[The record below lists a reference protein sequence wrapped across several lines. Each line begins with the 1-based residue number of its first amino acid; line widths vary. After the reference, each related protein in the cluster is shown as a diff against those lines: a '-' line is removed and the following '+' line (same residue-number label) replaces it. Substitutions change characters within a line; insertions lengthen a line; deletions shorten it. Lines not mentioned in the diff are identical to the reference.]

1 MKDMISTLATNPIMV
16 DLGLIAM
23 GLLLGAGALM
33 AWQRLNAWREQR
45 YSEWDPY

>member
-1 MKDMISTLATNPIMV
+1 MKDMLTTVAADSLMINAGFV
-16 DLGLIAM
+16 VA

-33 AWQRLNAWREQR
+33 AWQKLHAWREQR